1 MGKSGHSHPRRENS
15 VGRREQRSGQCFY
28 RVKNTKAHQETT
40 RSEGRGMGQ
49 ILPLRRSQLHGG
61 WSWVTKSK
69 GWLHSYSTLCPWA
82 GGLQCRLSA
91 RAPSLQDLMH
101 DDLRLKWYNNR
112 NKVHNKWNALESS
125 WKHPP
130 PIPPSVEKLSSIKPV
145 PDAKRVGRCW
155 HGSSPLSIS
164 PSMKQGKNRALL
176 IRLLWGIQWFHPCQ
190 SLRTGTLVPL
200 HAYLVAVFSFF
211 FF

>member
-1 MGKSGHSHPRRENS
+1 MW
-15 VGRREQRSGQCFY
+15 
-28 RVKNTKAHQETT
+28 
-40 RSEGRGMGQ
+40 
-49 ILPLRRSQLHGG
+49 SQLHGG

-69 GWLHSYSTLCPWA
+69 GWLHSYSTLCPSA

-176 IRLLWGIQWFHPCQ
+176 IRPLWGIQWFHPCQ
-190 SLRTGTLVPL
+190 SLRTETLVPL

-211 FF
+211 FLSPG